1 MGRGAIVIFEKP
13 GYKKKSSIID
23 FLGYTVLVIVV
34 SSYTTYA
41 VIALLGLGG
50 QATASDTKFLDVVN
64 GAAQIATAAA
74 FLLAVHQYR
83 KSIKQQRQLAIAAE
97 AKSQIAAMTEI
108 SKSIKTGDKTSIE
121 NVNDSLASLVSFA
134 VSFDELYK
142 AMDEDLHRAM
152 IRMQWQNMY
161 FGSLLVTLKK
171 LDLYHVL
178 WSKIQI
184 VHGVDTHEVFTEAR
198 KSVADLG
205 VLSVFEKFKL
215 YEAVLKHPKICEK
228 FKLVG
233 QINSLDQFVCYFFND
248 SKLDDL
254 LFGLLNRPDIRAH
267 APLLAAAEPSSWAF
281 EKHV

>member
-1 MGRGAIVIFEKP
+1 VIFEKP

>member
-1 MGRGAIVIFEKP
+1 MIFEKP
-13 GYKKKSSIID
+13 SYKKKSSIID

-34 SSYTTYA
+34 SSYATYA
-41 VIALLGLGG
+41 VMALFGLGG
-50 QATASDTKFLDVVN
+50 QATASSIKFLDVVN

-83 KSIKQQRQLAIAAE
+83 KSIRQQRQLAIAVE

-121 NVNDSLASLVSFA
+121 NINDSLSSLVSFA

-161 FGSLLVTLKK
+161 FGNLLVTLKK

-178 WSKIQI
+178 RSKFLTVGGI
-184 VHGVDTHEVFTEAR
+184 DTHEVFTEAR
-198 KSVADLG
+198 KSVAGQG
-205 VLSVFEKFKL
+205 VLTVFEKFKV
-215 YEAVLKHPKICEK
+215 YEAVLKHSQICEK
-228 FKLVG
+228 FNLVG

-248 SKLDDL
+248 SKLNDL
-254 LFGLLNRPDIRAH
+254 LFGLMNRPDIRAH
-267 APLLAAAEPSSWAF
+267 APLLAAAKPSSWAF

>member
-1 MGRGAIVIFEKP
+1 MIFEKP
-13 GYKKKSSIID
+13 SYKKKSSIID

-34 SSYTTYA
+34 SSYATYA
-41 VIALLGLGG
+41 LIALVGLGG
-50 QATASDTKFLDVVN
+50 QAVASSPKFLDIVN

-121 NVNDSLASLVSFA
+121 NINDSLASLVSFA
-134 VSFDELYK
+134 VSFDELFE

-161 FGSLLVTLKK
+161 FGNLLVTLKK
-171 LDLYHVL
+171 LDLYHLL

-198 KSVADLG
+198 KSVAELG
-205 VLSVFEKFKL
+205 VLSVFEKFKV

-228 FKLVG
+228 FTLVG
-233 QINSLDQFVCYFFND
+233 QIDSLDQFVCYFFND
-248 SKLDDL
+248 YKLNDL
-254 LFGLLNRPDIRAH
+254 LFGLLNRVDIRAH
-267 APLLAAAEPSSWAF
+267 APLLAAAKPSSWAF
-281 EKHV
+281 EKHA